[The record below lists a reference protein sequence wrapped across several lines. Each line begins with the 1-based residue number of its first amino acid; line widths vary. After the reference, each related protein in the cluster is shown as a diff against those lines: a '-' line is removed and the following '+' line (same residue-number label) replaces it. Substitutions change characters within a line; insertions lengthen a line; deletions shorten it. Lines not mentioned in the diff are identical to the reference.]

1 MNTPKMKFLSAVSPQ
16 PGNLYTEVMFKKPRK
31 TISFK
36 GSSALEVRIFPFGF
50 GSFKLTWSEYVTD
63 RVSAEKATKTDG
75 TKKYDSFRD
84 FLNSDVVIGYRTEY
98 VPFFKEVESH
108 PFVVQSTSSIDGVS
122 TEIVITIVTR
132 IKFPEDGGAL
142 KILALNDP
150 FGYVFGF
157 INEAILNWANG
168 KTSKQVRAMNTDET
182 ASPLDDEI
190 KIEGE
195 YYLDYLN
202 KETFKRYEIEVTN
215 VNLKAVFLSKEDKSV
230 LDAEKTVVIA
240 ESSAKASL
248 ETKKQRIT
256 LSEAKEAENNVA
268 ATFLERKLTAKAK
281 FITTSAESL
290 KKINSG
296 YGAKNPQLKVLALGD
311 NNKLLTELITA
322 TEAVNNS
329 D

>member
-1 MNTPKMKFLSAVSPQ
+1 MNSPKMQFLSAVSPQ

-31 TISFK
+31 TLSFK
-36 GSSALEVRIFPFGF
+36 ESSALEIRVFPFGF
-50 GSFKLTWSEYVTD
+50 GAFKLTWSEYVND
-63 RVSAEKATKTDG
+63 RASAENAKKPDG

-132 IKFPEDGGAL
+132 IKFPENGGAL

-157 INEAILNWANG
+157 INEAILRWANS

-182 ASPLDDEI
+182 TNPLDDEI
-190 KIEGE
+190 EIEGE

-202 KETFKRYEIEVTN
+202 RETFKHYEIEVTN
-215 VNLKAVFLSKEDKSV
+215 VNLKAVFLSKEDKAV
-230 LDAEKTVVIA
+230 LDAEKKVVIGA
-240 ESSAKASL
+240 SEASAAV
-248 ETKKQRIT
+248 EKKKERET
-256 LSEAKEAENNVA
+256 LSEAKNTENNVA
-268 ATFLERKLTAKAK
+268 AAFLERKLNAKAK
-281 FITTSAESL
+281 FIKDSGQSL
-290 KKINSG
+290 KEINSG
-296 YGAKNPQLKVLALGD
+296 YGANNAQLKVLALGD